1 VNASKVGNRVV
12 QADEEAAE
20 EEEKFEDEEE
30 DMYDG
35 GEIKVSDIKLD
46 LTEPKDEIDG
56 DYTELIP
63 NGLVIMS

>member
-1 VNASKVGNRVV
+1 
-12 QADEEAAE
+12 
-20 EEEKFEDEEE
+20 
-30 DMYDG
+30 MYDG